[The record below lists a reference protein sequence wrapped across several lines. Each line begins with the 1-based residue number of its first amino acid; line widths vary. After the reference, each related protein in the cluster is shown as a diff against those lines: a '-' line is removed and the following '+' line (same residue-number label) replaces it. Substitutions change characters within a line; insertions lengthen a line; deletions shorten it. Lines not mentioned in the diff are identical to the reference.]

1 MHTIL
6 HFPAYVND
14 LGPLGA
20 FWCFVVG
27 RYCETLPRLIL
38 SKRSPSMNLV
48 NVALDLERV
57 RALLLRQDAE
67 DLMNQADLV
76 PPSPSESHNV
86 TWPKFAYS
94 NGYEGGKSKA
104 LRNFYRQFEQSRY
117 FVRRCSEIG
126 TSAGPQRN

>member
-1 MHTIL
+1 M
-6 HFPAYVND
+6 
-14 LGPLGA
+14 
-20 FWCFVVG
+20 G
-27 RYCETLPRLIL
+27 RYCGILPRLVL
-38 SKRSPSMNLV
+38 SKRLPSMNLV
-48 NVALDLERV
+48 NVVLDLERV

-76 PPSPSESHNV
+76 PPSPSESRNV

-104 LRNFYRQFEQSRY
+104 LRDFYRQFEQSRY
-117 FVRRCSEIG
+117 FVCRCCEIG